1 MKLPFKLPFKLPL
14 KLPFVQHSG
23 IGLYTTQETVV
34 GVELTRIRERVWIR
48 GAAFVQRGPHDTYTD
63 ALIHLIEKLTPHTT
77 RVASHLQPA
86 QVREA
91 TVALPHFND
100 ARQRTEWV
108 ERYAAD
114 TLLPPGVDPHRF
126 VIRHTLLYAG
136 PEHRPMGD
144 LKDDFRDDFRS
155 GGQRQTDAQK
165 TSGRYQ
171 SREGPQRSSSQSSFQ
186 DSSQNSSQGSSQ
198 REDYHAGEKRTAL
211 VIVANKTAI
220 NNHDAQLRSA
230 GLTPHYIGGYA
241 ASMGLTLGFEPQSSA
256 GTSGLLFLRA
266 HDSLLGLYQNGQL
279 TDVHQLSG
287 SDGQLRA
294 VLENTPI
301 TTASQQERTRTK
313 GFESHPDES
322 GPDKSRPDESDLKR
336 SGLERSGL
344 GESGLEES
352 GLERPSVED
361 QRPMLHVLGRSD
373 QLIPA
378 ESRDTEDR
386 ETESRDTED
395 REAAPSPNH
404 TGGPEAWNIPE
415 PWTVKRVSFAEALFS
430 EGDSHS
436 NGKAS
441 PPSSNDTPADPA
453 GGLAIGLAARLVYTY
468 RDGSNVLGAD
478 RQHEARD
485 DQQRSDAML
494 VIGGVSLLVLLLLI
508 GSMTANHW
516 MHGQI
521 IASQHELDQAA
532 EHLARVDQARSAL
545 EHAKEDRARAERLAA
560 HRTHVGA
567 LIAHVSDHVPDAV
580 WLNALS
586 AQTEADGPLNLS
598 ASHPHTQIRLDIRG
612 WAHERDAT
620 DEFIEHLEGSP
631 FIDRVQPVYVEALHR
646 TEVQRRTRTW
656 NRSLT
661 EFELRLQIDR

>member
-23 IGLYTTQETVV
+23 IGLYTTRETVV

-144 LKDDFRDDFRS
+144 LRDDFRDDFRS
-155 GGQRQTDAQK
+155 GAQRQTDAQK
-165 TSGRYQ
+165 TSGRYR
-171 SREGPQRSSSQSSFQ
+171 SEEGPQRSSSQNSFQ
-186 DSSQNSSQGSSQ
+186 DSSQGSSQ

-220 NNHDAQLRSA
+220 NNHDAQLRSS

-256 GTSGLLFLRA
+256 GTSGLFFLRA

-279 TDVHQLSG
+279 TDAHQLSD

-313 GFESHPDES
+313 GFESR
-322 GPDKSRPDESDLKR
+322 PDKSRPDESDPE
-336 SGLERSGL
+336 G
-344 GESGLEES
+344 S

-361 QRPMLHVLGRSD
+361 QRPMLYVLGRSD
-373 QLIPA
+373 QSVPA
-378 ESRDTEDR
+378 ESRDTESRDP
-386 ETESRDTED
+386 ESREAEGRDAEGRD
-395 REAAPSPNH
+395 AAPSPNH

-453 GGLAIGLAARLVYTY
+453 GGLAIGLAARLVYAY
-468 RDGSNVLGAD
+468 HDGSNVLGAA

-532 EHLARVDQARSAL
+532 EHLAWVDQARSAL

-620 DEFIEHLEGSP
+620 DEFIEHLEGSS